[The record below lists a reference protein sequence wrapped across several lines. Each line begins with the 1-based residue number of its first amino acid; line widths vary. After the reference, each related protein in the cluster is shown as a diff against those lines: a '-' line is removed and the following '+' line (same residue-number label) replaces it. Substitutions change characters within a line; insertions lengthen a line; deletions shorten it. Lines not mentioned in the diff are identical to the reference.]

1 VPELPE
7 TETIARDLDREIR
20 GRGITGVVV
29 EKSDVLRG
37 ATPAELAIRV
47 IGRRVERAWRRAKL
61 VVLDLEPAELRPEV
75 RSAAE
80 MVEMRNSDRRR
91 GAPEGGAITA
101 LSESA
106 PGDRIVVQPRFTGAL
121 LLSRGPLPDA
131 EAPYSTLHFVLD
143 DGRDLH
149 YRDIRRLGTVTVMSP
164 DQFADYS
171 AKLGIEPLDPAF
183 TDSHLSGILRGSK
196 QAVKKVLM
204 DQRVVVGIG
213 NIYANEACWRAGIDP
228 SRSARTVGPDEAAT
242 LREAIVGV
250 LTELIAARGT
260 SFRDYRDASGGR
272 GDFERSL
279 AVYGRGGEPCLRC
292 GARLV
297 ETHVIDG
304 RTTVLCAG
312 CQR

>member
-228 SRSARTVGPDEAAT
+228 SRSARTVGPDEAAA
-242 LREAIVGV
+242 LREAVVGV
-250 LTELIAARGT
+250 LTESIAARGT